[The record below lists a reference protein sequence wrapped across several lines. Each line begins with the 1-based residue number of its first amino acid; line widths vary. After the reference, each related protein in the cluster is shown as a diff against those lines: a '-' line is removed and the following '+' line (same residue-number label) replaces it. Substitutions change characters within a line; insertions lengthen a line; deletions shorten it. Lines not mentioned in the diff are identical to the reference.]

1 MRFGITLIAA
11 AHLIVAAAHAQ
22 TNLERVVNGAFTP
35 SHDYD
40 LIHQRIEVKN
50 FDWDSTSFDGRVT
63 TTVVSRRQRLDAVVL
78 DMDRRLEVRA
88 VTARSQALGHD
99 RPGDSLIVRL
109 ARPAAFGDTARF
121 TVDYHG
127 RIAQGRGLYFF
138 KEEQGRPHRPQQV
151 YSGGGTDGNPRWI
164 PTYGAPHD
172 KATWEL
178 IATVPARLTV
188 VSNGRLVSDRR
199 VAGGLRTTH
208 WRQEK
213 SASTYL
219 ISLVAAPLVKLRDR
233 WREVPLEY
241 YVYAEDSALAR
252 PLFGGTPD
260 VMETFVRLTGVRY
273 PWNRYAQVTVADF
286 IGGMENIGATTLV
299 DWLPDPRAYR
309 DRPWYHHTLI
319 PHELAH
325 QWFGNLVTA
334 ENWANYW
341 LHEGMA
347 QFMPGQYWGVK
358 RGRHAEEDFYLE
370 EYRQYLARDAR
381 RRTPLSTYN
390 SNVVYPKGALVL
402 EMLQQHLG
410 AERFWAAINRYLTR
424 HAYATATS
432 DDLRQAVLDATGE
445 SLDWFWRQWIYQ
457 AGHPEFEVAAVY
469 DSSAAALTLSV
480 RQTQVD
486 TASPDTGG
494 VRFTTP
500 LEFRAHMA
508 IRVGTEG
515 GDIVAR
521 AVIERREQA
530 VRIEG
535 VRTPPTMV
543 VFDDENAVLK
553 TLSFHQPTPWLANL
567 LHRHPNLW
575 NRSWAIGQLASRRG
589 DTLAAAAL
597 AYAVRSADYDLSR
610 AEAATAL
617 GRFATGRSRPALEA
631 ALADTSARVRKAA
644 VEALGRVGG
653 ERVVELVRRVW
664 DRDPS
669 DQVRAAALTALTRLA
684 PDSSREAV
692 AAGLRTKSYR
702 AAIQNAAITA
712 TVQRPDSGLV
722 AELEAI
728 AGEQPLPAVALAA
741 LAARDDAWARAAVAR
756 LLADQRSWVR
766 EWAREATGQAS
777 PRSAVP
783 HPLPVTGLTGAAAEM
798 NAGTVMP

>member
-1 MRFGITLIAA
+1 VRFGFILIAA
-11 AHLIVAAAHAQ
+11 AHLMAAAAQAQ

-35 SHDYD
+35 SHGYD
-40 LIHQRIEVKN
+40 LIHQRIEVRN

-63 TTVVSRRQRLDAVVL
+63 TTVLSRRPGLDAVVL
-78 DMDRRLEVRA
+78 DMERRLEVRA
-88 VTARSQALGHD
+88 VTARSKALGYD
-99 RPGDSLIVRL
+99 RPGDSLVVRL
-109 ARPAAFGDTARF
+109 ARPAAFGDTVRF

-138 KEEQGRPHRPQQV
+138 EEEPGRAHRPQQV

-208 WRQEK
+208 WSQEK
-213 SASTYL
+213 PASTYL

-233 WREVPLEY
+233 WRDVPLEY

-260 VMETFVRLTGVRY
+260 MMATFVRLTGVRY
-273 PWNRYAQVTVADF
+273 PWNKYAQVTAADF
-286 IGGMENIGATTLV
+286 IGGMENVGATTLV

-309 DRPWYHHTLI
+309 DRPWYQHTLI

-358 RGRHAEEDFYLE
+358 QGRHAEEGFYLD
-370 EYRQYLARDAR
+370 EYREYLARDAR
-381 RRTPLSTYN
+381 RRTPLATYN
-390 SNVVYPKGALVL
+390 SSVVYPKGALVL
-402 EMLQQHLG
+402 KMLKQHLG
-410 AERFWAAINRYLTR
+410 AERFWRAINRYLTS
-424 HAYATATS
+424 HAYGTATS
-432 DDLRQAVLDATGE
+432 DDLRQAVLGATGE
-445 SLDWFWRQWIYQ
+445 SLDWFWSQWIYQ
-457 AGHPEFEVAAVY
+457 AGHPEFDVSAVY
-469 DSSAAALTLSV
+469 DSSAAALTLTV

-486 TASPDTGG
+486 STPSDSLG

-500 LEFRAHMA
+500 LAFRAPLA
-508 IRVGTEG
+508 IRVGTG
-515 GDIVAR
+515 SGDIVAQ
-521 AVIERREQA
+521 AVIDRREQTI
-530 VRIEG
+530 RIEG
-535 VRTPPTMV
+535 IREPPTMV
-543 VFDDENAVLK
+543 AFDDENVVLK

-567 LHRHPNLW
+567 LHRHSNLW
-575 NRSWAIGQLASRRG
+575 NRSWAIGQLASRTG
-589 DTLAAAAL
+589 DTLAGAAL
-597 AYAVRSADYDLSR
+597 AYAVGSADYDLTR
-610 AEAATAL
+610 AEAASAL
-617 GRFATGRSRPALEA
+617 GRFPADRSRPALETA
-631 ALADTSARVRKAA
+631 MADTSARVRKAA
-644 VEALGRVGG
+644 VESLGRVGG
-653 ERVVELVRRVW
+653 DGVVELVRRAW
-664 DRDPS
+664 ERDAS

-692 AAGLRTKSYR
+692 AAGLRTQSYR
-702 AAIQNAAITA
+702 EAIQNAAIA
-712 TVQRPDSGLV
+712 AAVQRPDSGLV

-728 AGEQPLPAVALAA
+728 AGAQPLPVVALAA
-741 LAARDDAWARAAVAR
+741 LASRGDVSAKTALAR

-766 EWAREATGQAS
+766 QWAREATGQGS
-777 PRSAVP
+777 E
-783 HPLPVTGLTGAAAEM
+783 G
-798 NAGTVMP
+798 

>member
-11 AHLIVAAAHAQ
+11 AHLVVAAGHAQ
-22 TNLERVVNGAFTP
+22 TNLERVVNGSFTP

-40 LIHQRIEVKN
+40 LLHQRIEVKN
-50 FDWDSTSFDGRVT
+50 FNWDSTSFDGRVT
-63 TTVVSRRQRLDAVVL
+63 TTVISRRPGLDAVVL
-78 DMDRRLEVRA
+78 DMERRLEVRS
-88 VTARSQALGHD
+88 VTGRGRTLTYD
-99 RPGDSLIVRL
+99 RPGDSLVVRL
-109 ARPAAFGDTARF
+109 ARPAAFGDTVRF

-138 KEEQGRPHRPQQV
+138 KEEPGRPHRPQQV

-172 KATWEL
+172 KATWEM

-188 VSNGRLVSDRR
+188 ISNGRLMSDRR

-208 WRQEK
+208 WSQEK
-213 SASTYL
+213 PASTYL

-233 WREVPLEY
+233 WRDVPLEY
-241 YVYAEDSALAR
+241 YVYAEDSSLAR
-252 PLFGGTPD
+252 PLFGVTPD

-286 IGGMENIGATTLV
+286 VGGMENVGATTLV
-299 DWLPDPRAYR
+299 DWMPDPRAYR
-309 DRPWYHHTLI
+309 DRTWYQQTLI

-347 QFMPGQYWGVK
+347 EFMPGQYWSVK
-358 RGRHAEEDFYLE
+358 QGRHAEEDFYLE

-381 RRTPLSTYN
+381 RRTPLATYN
-390 SNVVYPKGALVL
+390 SSVVYPKGALVL
-402 EMLQQHLG
+402 EMLKQHLG

-424 HAYATATS
+424 HAYGAATS

-445 SLDWFWRQWIYQ
+445 SLDWFWSQWIYQ
-457 AGHPEFEVAAVY
+457 AGHPEFDVSAAY
-469 DSSAAALTLSV
+469 DSAAAALTLTV

-486 TASPDTGG
+486 TTPPAAGS

-500 LEFRAHMA
+500 PAFRAPVT
-508 IRVGTEG
+508 IRVGTES

-521 AVIERREQA
+521 TVIDRRDQTI
-530 VRIEG
+530 RIEG
-535 VRTPPTMV
+535 VRQPPTMV
-543 VFDDENAVLK
+543 AFDDENAVLK

-575 NRSWAIGQLASRRG
+575 NRSWAIGQLASRTG

-597 AYAVRSADYDLSR
+597 VYAVISADYDLTR
-610 AEAATAL
+610 AEAASAL
-617 GRFATGRSRPALEA
+617 GRFAAERSRPALDS

-644 VEALGRVGG
+644 VESLGRVGG
-653 ERVVELVRRVW
+653 ERAVELVRRVW
-664 DRDPS
+664 AEDPS

-702 AAIQNAAITA
+702 ETIQNAAITA
-712 TVQRPDSGLV
+712 TVRRPDSGLV

-728 AGEQPLPAVALAA
+728 AGEQPLPAIALAA
-741 LAARDDAWARAAVAR
+741 LAARGQAAAKAAIAR
-756 LLADQRSWVR
+756 LLMDRRSWVR
-766 EWAREATGQAS
+766 EWAREATGQGS
-777 PRSAVP
+777 E
-783 HPLPVTGLTGAAAEM
+783 G
-798 NAGTVMP
+798 

>member
-1 MRFGITLIAA
+1 MRLVLTCVAL
-11 AHLIVAAAHAQ
+11 AHLATAPISAQ

-40 LIHQRIEVKN
+40 LIHQRIEVKH

-63 TTVVSRRQRLDAVVL
+63 TTVVSRRPGLDAVVL
-78 DMDRRLEVRA
+78 DMERRLEVRA
-88 VTARSQALGHD
+88 VTARAKTLGYD
-99 RPGDSLIVRL
+99 RPGDSLVVRL
-109 ARPAAFGDTARF
+109 ARPAAFGDTVRF

-138 KEEQGRPHRPQQV
+138 KEEPGRAHRPQQV

-208 WRQEK
+208 WSQERP
-213 SASTYL
+213 ASTYL

-233 WREVPLEY
+233 WRDVPLEY

-252 PLFGGTPD
+252 PLFGSTPD

-273 PWNRYAQVTVADF
+273 PWNKYAQVTTADF
-286 IGGMENIGATTLV
+286 IGGMENVGATTLV

-341 LHEGMA
+341 LHEGLA

-358 RGRHAEEDFYLE
+358 RGRHAEEDFYLD

-381 RRTPLSTYN
+381 RRTPLATYN

-402 EMLQQHLG
+402 EMLKRHLG
-410 AERFWAAINRYLTR
+410 PERFWAAIKRYLTS
-424 HAYATATS
+424 HAYGTATS
-432 DDLRQAVLDATGE
+432 DDLRQAVLAATGE
-445 SLDWFWRQWIYQ
+445 SLDWFWSQWIYQ
-457 AGHPEFEVAAVY
+457 AGHPEFDVSAVY
-469 DSSAAALTLSV
+469 DSSAAALTLTV
-480 RQTQVD
+480 RQTQMDSAPSDSVN
-486 TASPDTGG
+486 

-500 LEFRAHMA
+500 LAFRAPMA
-508 IRVGTEG
+508 IRVGTG
-515 GDIVAR
+515 SGDIVAQ
-521 AVIERREQA
+521 ALIDRREQTI
-530 VRIEG
+530 RIEG
-535 VRTPPTMV
+535 IRELPTMV
-543 VFDDENAVLK
+543 AFDDENAVLK

-575 NRSWAIGQLASRRG
+575 NRSWAVGQLASRAG
-589 DTLAAAAL
+589 DTLAGAAL
-597 AYAVRSADYDLSR
+597 AYAVTSADYDLTR
-610 AEAATAL
+610 ADAASAL
-617 GRFATGRSRPALEA
+617 RRFPAGRSRPALEA
-631 ALADTSARVRKAA
+631 AVADTSARVRKAA
-644 VEALGRVGG
+644 VESLGRVGG
-653 ERVVELVRRVW
+653 EGVVDLVRRAW
-664 DRDPS
+664 DGDAS

-702 AAIQNAAITA
+702 EAIQNAAIA
-712 TVQRPDSGLV
+712 AAVQRPDSGLV
-722 AELEAI
+722 ADLEAL
-728 AGEQPLPAVALAA
+728 AGAQPLPVVALAA
-741 LAARDDAWARAAVAR
+741 LATRGDASAMAAVAR
-756 LLADQRSWVR
+756 LLADPRPWVR
-766 EWAREATGQAS
+766 EWAREATGQGS
-777 PRSAVP
+777 E
-783 HPLPVTGLTGAAAEM
+783 G
-798 NAGTVMP
+798 